1 MPSDT
6 AKYKPVRCY
15 RCGEPFRSY
24 TFSDIWDMRI
34 DGKIHKVPIYAVPCM
49 RCDACD
55 IAVTDGGSDETISW
69 AYKKYIREHGLNTPW
84 LRACRWVRRRLSC
97 YRDRWNWY
105 MLRFDKWRGK
115 YA

>member
-6 AKYKPVRCY
+6 AKYKPVCCY
-15 RCGEPFRSY
+15 RCGEPFRTY
-24 TFSDIWDMRI
+24 TFSDVWDMRI

-84 LRACRWVRRRLSC
+84 LLACRWVRRRC
-97 YRDRWNWY
+97 RIAHDRWNWY